1 MRGSR
6 DLSRVLCDRLLRAAA
21 PLVPGDVRDDWLREW
36 RAEVAWR
43 LGREGRQRARAAAVT
58 RCLGAWWHAAWLRWD
73 RWRVEMLWQDLKYA
87 VRMLVRR
94 PTFTAIAVVTLALG
108 IGANAAIFSVVHAVL
123 IRPLPYAEPAA
134 LVQVSSDRRQRAD
147 NLSPADFLDF
157 ESESTTLTRM
167 GAHGWVGA
175 ATVGGDGADAERVGA
190 VLVTEGFFPTLGV
203 QPALGRTFTLAE
215 DQPGAERVALLAD
228 GFWRRR
234 FGADP
239 GVVGRVISVDARPV
253 TVIGVLPAAYRHFEE
268 RTDRTADVF
277 MLHRFDPTADT
288 RGSHFIR
295 GVGRLASTATLATA
309 QAELGA
315 VAARL
320 EAEFPDTNAG
330 KGVRLQ
336 PLHEYVVGASRPALR
351 LLLGAVGLVLLI
363 VCANLANL
371 LLAAGAARQRELA
384 VRAALGAGRH
394 RIVRQLVTEA
404 VVIGAAGA
412 LVGLILAAWV
422 SRWLAVFAAG
432 AVPRAGDVAING
444 TVVAFAAAAALVTSV
459 LFGVVPALTLSGK
472 DVHASLKA
480 GGRQLGDVA
489 RHATRRT
496 LITAE
501 VALSVMLLVG
511 ATLLLQSLW
520 RLQGVETGF
529 RAAGALAA
537 DVSLPLARYP
547 EGTQIPFYERLETA
561 VQALPGVAEVGA
573 VNILPLT
580 TNYDSRGIQIE
591 EAPQPVGQNP
601 SVQAR
606 SVTPGYFRAM
616 GMTLVRGRLFDAR
629 DAGDAPLVVV
639 ISESMARQYW
649 PGRDPLG
656 RRITFNSGIDDEG
669 RREVGGSG
677 SREVIGIVADIRHL
691 ALAEDEPVPM
701 FYSPNTQPP
710 SYHWMTLVVRSA
722 VDATALTPGIRRAL
736 SGLDREVPLSNVRT
750 LDQVVAGAAAAPRVR
765 AVLLSVFAGLAL
777 LLAAVGVYGVVAGL
791 VGQRTQEIGVRLA
804 LGASPGSV
812 MALLVGEGMRP
823 VAVGLVAGVAGAFA
837 LSRLMQTLLFDVAP
851 MEVSAYLASAGA
863 LVLAALVA
871 TIVPARRAL
880 GVSPVIALRGE

>member
-1 MRGSR
+1 MWRSR
-6 DLSRVLCDRLLRAAA
+6 DLSRDLCDALLRAASH
-21 PLVPGDVRDDWLREW
+21 LVPGDLRDDWLREW
-36 RAEVAWR
+36 RAEVEWQR
-43 LGREGRQRARAAAVT
+43 SRSRGRTVEFALLS
-58 RCLGAWWHAAWLRWD
+58 RCLGAVAHATWLRWE
-73 RWRVEMLWQDLKYA
+73 RWRFEMLWQDLRYA
-87 VRMLVRR
+87 LRTLVRR

-108 IGANAAIFSVVHAVL
+108 IGANAAIFSVVRAVL
-123 IRPLPYAEPAA
+123 LKPLPYAEPDA
-134 LVQVSSDRRQRAD
+134 LVQVSSDRRQRSD

-157 ESESTTLTRM
+157 ERESTTLARM

-175 ATVGGDGADAERVGA
+175 ATVAGDGADAERVGA

-203 QPALGRTFTLAE
+203 QPALGRLFTREE

-239 GVVGRVISVDARPV
+239 GVVGHAIRVDARPV
-253 TVIGVLPAAYRHFEE
+253 TVIGVLPASYRHFEE
-268 RTDRTADVF
+268 RTDRSADVF
-277 MLHRFDPTADT
+277 MLHRFDPAADT

-295 GVGRLASTATLATA
+295 GVGRLAPGATLAAA

-320 EAEFPDTNAG
+320 AAEFPDTNAG
-330 KGVRLQ
+330 KGVRLL

-351 LLLGAVGLVLLI
+351 LLLGAVGLVLLV

-404 VVIGAAGA
+404 LVIGAAGA
-412 LVGLILAAWV
+412 LAGLALAVWV
-422 SRWLAVFAAG
+422 SRGLAVLAAG
-432 AVPRAGDVAING
+432 AVPRAGDVAIDG
-444 TVVAFAAAAALVTSV
+444 AVVGFAAAAALITSI
-459 LFGVVPALTLSGK
+459 LFGVVPAMTLSGK
-472 DVHASLKA
+472 DLHAPLKA
-480 GGRQLGDVA
+480 GGRQSGEVA

-496 LITAE
+496 LIGAE

-529 RAAGALAA
+529 RATGALAA

-547 EGTQIPFYERLETA
+547 EGTQIPFYEQLETA
-561 VQALPGVAEVGA
+561 LRVLPGVEEVGA

-580 TNYDSRGIQIE
+580 SNYDSRGIQIE
-591 EAPQPVGQNP
+591 DAPQPVAQAP
-601 SVQAR
+601 SAQAR
-606 SVTPGYFRAM
+606 SVTPGYFRTM
-616 GMTLVRGRLFDAR
+616 GMTLVRGRLFDER
-629 DAGDAPLVVV
+629 DAGDAPLVLV

-677 SREVIGIVADIRHL
+677 SREVIGVVRDVRHL
-691 ALAEDEPVPM
+691 ALAEDQAVPM
-701 FYSPNTQPP
+701 FYTPNTQPP
-710 SYHWMTLVVRSA
+710 SYHSMTLVVRSPA
-722 VDATALTPGIRRAL
+722 DAAALTPGIRRAL
-736 SGLDREVPLSNVRT
+736 SGLDREVPLYNVRT

-765 AVLLSVFAGLAL
+765 AILLSVFAGLAL
-777 LLAAVGVYGVVAGL
+777 LLASVGVYGVVAAL

-804 LGASPGSV
+804 LGASHASIMG
-812 MALLVGEGMRP
+812 LLVREGMRP
-823 VAVGLVAGVAGAFA
+823 VGLGLAAGVAAAFA
-837 LSRLMQTLLFDVAP
+837 LSRLMQALLFEVAATDL
-851 MEVSAYLASAGA
+851 SAYAAAAGA
-863 LVLAALVA
+863 LALAALVA
-871 TIVPARRAL
+871 TVVPARRVL
-880 GVSPVIALRGE
+880 GVSPVTALRGE